1 MQIVVSGSGLRVRV
15 CISSKLPGVTDAA
28 APGTTLGIVSP
39 KKWMILWVPFIVP
52 TFCVLFLRIYSIS
65 FSIAYS
71 FLFRSQ
77 VESQWMGILLSK

>member
-1 MQIVVSGSGLRVRV
+1 MQIVVRGSGLLVRV
-15 CISSKLPGVTDAA
+15 CISSKLLGVTDAA
-28 APGTTLGIVSP
+28 GTTLGIVSP

-52 TFCVLFLRIYSIS
+52 TFFVLFLRIYSIS

-77 VESQWMGILLSK
+77 VESQGMGILLS